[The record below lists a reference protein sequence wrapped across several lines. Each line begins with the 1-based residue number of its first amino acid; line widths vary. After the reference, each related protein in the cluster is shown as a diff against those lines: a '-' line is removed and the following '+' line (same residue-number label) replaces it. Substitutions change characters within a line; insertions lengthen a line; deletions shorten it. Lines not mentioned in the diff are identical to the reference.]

1 MYDLYMFTSLYITFL
16 KRLARQ
22 IEIRNLSS
30 ENLLVAIRAF
40 IMLFD
45 HLAKTDVLKESASE
59 IFIMQIKSVI
69 FAIRKTGQRPDST
82 AMFNYITSKYVSNT
96 TESTIT
102 GYITTLQFVIFKPL
116 SYCFKETI
124 VFDVKAS
131 SASRPVSRL
140 IR

>member
-1 MYDLYMFTSLYITFL
+1 MYDLYMFTRLYITFL

-69 FAIRKTGQRPDST
+69 FAIRKLVKDQIAQRCL
-82 AMFNYITSKYVSNT
+82 
-96 TESTIT
+96 
-102 GYITTLQFVIFKPL
+102 TTLQANMSPTQRNQL
-116 SYCFKETI
+116 SQAI
-124 VFDVKAS
+124 
-131 SASRPVSRL
+131 
-140 IR
+140 